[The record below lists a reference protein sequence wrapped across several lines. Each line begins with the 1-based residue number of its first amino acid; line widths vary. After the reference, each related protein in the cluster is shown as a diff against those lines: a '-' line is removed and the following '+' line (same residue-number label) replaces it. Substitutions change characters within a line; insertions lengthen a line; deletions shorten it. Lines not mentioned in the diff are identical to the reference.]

1 MRKNILYA
9 LFLFV
14 ISFGLASCDDF
25 LETVDKTNNVES
37 NFFTNQQECEQALW
51 GCYSILQQTNHQFI
65 HQVAESLSD
74 NCHLGAGTDGN
85 ETWDEFR
92 DNGEQN
98 MYERLWKKAQWG
110 VHRTNFLLEKL
121 PGAPLKDDVR
131 RELEAETKFLRAYF
145 YFDFIK
151 CFGNIPLSKSSEGRD
166 LPQANPKDVYKL
178 IAEDLLF
185 ASENLPSNYSEQ
197 WFGRATNWAAKSL
210 LARVYLYYTGY
221 YQENDLAGVVNGDK
235 IRVYVEDVIENSG
248 HKLLD
253 DYRSLWPYSQLTYYT
268 KEAESLFAGEANDE
282 IIFTIKYSDEGT
294 GESFLESSFDE
305 SFISTG
311 NTWLI
316 YMGPRFSSNYEA
328 NSAAKPKPF
337 RDGWG
342 FMPVVRSLYDDFDAN
357 DVRRDASIADL
368 ETEFGYSAGDNQKDY
383 TGLWQQ
389 KYQPLLDETGKPIAG
404 NDGSAWQYGQG
415 QDYYI
420 IRFADV
426 LLMGAELFLETDQAK
441 AQGYF
446 NQVRKRAFGA
456 AYAEIPVTKDNIFEE
471 RRFELAFEGLRYF
484 DLLRYDGQNK
494 LDYAKSRID
503 AKTGTVIRDLKE
515 VDKVVNFRKET
526 KGLLQIPHNQI
537 NLSKELKQ
545 NPGWE
550 M

>member
-1 MRKNILYA
+1 MRKNKIYI
-9 LFLFV
+9 LFLMV
-14 ISFGLASCDDF
+14 ISIGFASCNDF
-25 LETVDKTNNVES
+25 LETVDKSNNVES
-37 NFFTNQQECEQALW
+37 NFFTNQKECEQALW

-65 HQVAESLSD
+65 QQVAESLSD

-98 MYERLWKKAQWG
+98 MYERLWKKALWG
-110 VHRTNFLLEKL
+110 IHRTNFLLEKL
-121 PGAPLKDDVR
+121 PDAPITAEVR
-131 RELEAETKFLRAYF
+131 TQLEAETKFLRALF
-145 YFDFIK
+145 YLDFVR
-151 CFGNIPLSKSSEGRD
+151 CFGNVPLSTTSEGKD
-166 LPQANPKDVYKL
+166 LAQAAPKDVYKL
-178 IAEDLLF
+178 IAEDLVF
-185 ASENLPSNYSEQ
+185 ASEKLPNSYSDE

-210 LARVYLYYTGY
+210 LARAYLYYTGY
-221 YQENDLAGVVNGDK
+221 YQESDLAGVVNGDK
-235 IRVYVEDVIENSG
+235 VRTYIEDVIENSG

-253 DYRSLWPYSQLTYYT
+253 DFRSLWPYSQLTYYT
-268 KEAESLFAGEANDE
+268 KEAESLYAGEANDE
-282 IIFTIKYSDEGT
+282 VIFTIKYSDEGT
-294 GESFLESSFDE
+294 GESFLEHSFDD

-316 YMGPRFSSNYEA
+316 YLGPRFSSDYDA
-328 NSAAKPKPF
+328 NKSAKAKPF

-342 FMPVVRSLYDDFDAN
+342 FIPVLKNFYDAFDAN
-357 DVRRDASIADL
+357 DLRKDASIVNL
-368 ETEFGYSAGDNQKDY
+368 ETEFGYSAADNQKDY
-383 TGLWQQ
+383 TGYWQQ
-389 KYQPLLDETGKPIAG
+389 KYQPLLDETGTPIAG
-404 NDGSAWQYGQG
+404 NGGSAWQYGQS
-415 QDYYI
+415 QDYYV

-426 LLMGAELFLETDQAK
+426 LLMGAELFLDTDQGK

-503 AKTGTVIRDLKE
+503 AKSGTVIRDLNE
-515 VDKVVNFRKET
+515 VEKVVNFRKET
-526 KGLLQIPHNQI
+526 KGLLQIPYKQI
-537 NLSKELKQ
+537 NLSKNLKQ

-550 M
+550 L